1 MDTATA
7 TSAESGT
14 LAATSVEAET
24 GTARRGRTTVSD
36 RTVERIAAR
45 VLTEVEH
52 IGGTVGRVLG
62 ISVPGQRPE
71 DPARVTAK
79 VSDDSA
85 DVALDVRLSVV
96 YPESVAHA
104 TEDARAH
111 LVRRVADLTG
121 LTVTRVDIT
130 VTAPR
135 PPDSSTR
142 RVL

>member
-7 TSAESGT
+7 TSVDAET
-14 LAATSVEAET
+14 RAATSVEAET
-24 GTARRGRTTVSD
+24 GTAQRGRTTVSD
-36 RTVERIAAR
+36 RTVERIAAQ

-79 VSDDSA
+79 VSDDSE
-85 DVALDVRLSVV
+85 VALDVRLSVV

-111 LVRRVADLTG
+111 VVRRVADLTG

-130 VTAPR
+130 VTALR